1 MWLPALSSQDTPP
14 RTDGR
19 RTAAEQPSEN
29 CHSCCQNLRDF
40 WKRKMRVEQT
50 LADATEWIEGEG
62 LHTGAR
68 CRCRILPAPEGS
80 GIVFCR
86 RDADMFQIPAHIDY
100 AANTTRFTMLQKDGI
115 SVMTVEHLLC
125 ALYAMRVDNAVV
137 EIEGEEVPDLDGAA
151 LAFYNLL
158 RKTGVKKQCRVA
170 EVLFPTTKIV
180 VEEDEG
186 RITVE
191 PSGGFEVRYVLHYQ
205 EGIEAEVCFD
215 GNWRRLVPART
226 FCLQNEVEQ
235 LRAAGYGKGAK
246 EGAVLVLDGRNKE
259 DNEEAAKH
267 KIIDFVG
274 DMTLLGREVRGRFIC
289 ERSGH
294 RHNRRLCRML
304 ADGMKE
310 QKRQDVITA
319 EDVMRVLPHRYPFL
333 MVDKVLYMEAGR
345 RAVGVKNVTINEPYF
360 PGHFPTRPVMPGVL
374 QIEAMAQL
382 AGVLL
387 LRDVEC
393 HGKLPFLM
401 SIDGVKFRRP
411 VVPGDQLVLEAEVV
425 KMRSRS
431 GEVAT
436 RALVDGKVV
445 SEARIKFVI
454 VEQGGN
460 DGTD

>member
-1 MWLPALSSQDTPP
+1 
-14 RTDGR
+14 
-19 RTAAEQPSEN
+19 
-29 CHSCCQNLRDF
+29 
-40 WKRKMRVEQT
+40 MRVERT
-50 LADATEWIEGEG
+50 LADATEWIEGDG
-62 LHTGAR
+62 LHTGAH

-100 AANTTRFTMLQKDGI
+100 AADTSRFTMLQKDGV

-125 ALYAMRVDNAVV
+125 ALYAVGVDNAVV

-151 LAFYNLL
+151 LGFYNLL
-158 RKTGVKKQCRVA
+158 RKAGVRKQCRA
-170 EVLFPTTKIV
+170 AKLFCPTTRTV
-180 VEEDEG
+180 VEGDGG
-186 RITVE
+186 RVTVE
-191 PSGGFEVRYVLHYQ
+191 PSGRFEVRYVLRYE
-205 EGIEAEVCFD
+205 EGIEAEAFFD
-215 GNWRRLVPART
+215 GDWERLVSART
-226 FCLQNEVEQ
+226 FCLEGEVER
-235 LRAAGYGKGAK
+235 LRAAGYGRGAK
-246 EGAVLVLDGRNKE
+246 EGAVLVLNGRNGEQNK
-259 DNEEAAKH
+259 EAAKH
-267 KIIDFVG
+267 KIVDLVG
-274 DMTLLGREVRGRFIC
+274 DMTLLGCEIRARFLC

-294 RHNRRLCRML
+294 KHNRRLCRML
-304 ADGMKE
+304 ADRMKE
-310 QKRQDVITA
+310 QTAQDVITV

-333 MVDKVLYMEAGR
+333 MVDKVLYMEPGR

-360 PGHFPTRPVMPGVL
+360 QGHFPARPVMPGVL

-387 LRDVEC
+387 LRDMEC

-401 SIDGVKFRRP
+401 SVDGVKFRRP

-425 KMRSRS
+425 KVRSRS

-445 SEARIKFVI
+445 SEARIKFMI
-454 VEQGGN
+454 VEQEGN